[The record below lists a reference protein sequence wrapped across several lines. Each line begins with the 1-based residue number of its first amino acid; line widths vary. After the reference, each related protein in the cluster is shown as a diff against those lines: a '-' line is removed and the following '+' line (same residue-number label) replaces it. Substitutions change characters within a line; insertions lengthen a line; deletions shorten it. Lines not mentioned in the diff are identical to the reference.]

1 MTSSSAAPLR
11 AVGLTV
17 VRGPATVLDSVDL
30 AVASGHRVGLIG
42 PNGVGKTTLL
52 RAMAGLQPLERGT
65 VHRTPLTA
73 TVGYLPQEPLRSP
86 DETVTE
92 LLTRRTGV
100 RDATVELDA
109 ATAALAT
116 GEPRAD
122 DRYAEALDLWLEL
135 GGADLDALLG
145 KVLDDLGLAR
155 RLLDQPTASLSG
167 GEAARVGL
175 AALLLSRFQVFL
187 LDEPTNDLDLDGL
200 DRLERWITGL
210 SAGVVLVSHDRTFL
224 ARTVTHVVELD
235 EFTHRVSTY
244 AGGWQAYLDEREA
257 ARRHAW
263 ERFEQYDS
271 QRRGL
276 AHRAQ
281 REREWASQGVA
292 KVRRSDESDKHVR
305 HHKIVQTEQLAG
317 RAARTERAM
326 ERLETADKPR
336 EPWQLRLTVGSP
348 GRSGDVVARLTGV
361 VVDRGPFRL
370 GPIDLF
376 VGAGERIAL
385 RGANGSGKST
395 LLDAMRGR
403 ADVAAGDV
411 YLGPSVVIGE
421 VEQARTRLH
430 GAASLLRA
438 FQDSTG
444 LDAEDAR
451 TLLAKF
457 GLVADHVVRPT
468 ETLSPGERTRASLAL
483 LMANGANVLVLD
495 EPTNHLDLPAIE
507 QLEAALDSF
516 EGTLLLVTHD
526 RTLLEHVRLTRTLE
540 MDAGQIVV
548 DRPSS

>member
-135 GGADLDALLG
+135 GGADLDARLG

-235 EFTHRVSTY
+235 EFTHRASAY

-348 GRSGDVVARLTGV
+348 GRSGDMVARLTGV
-361 VVDRGPFRL
+361 VVDRGLFRL
-370 GPIDLF
+370 GPVDMF
-376 VGAGERIAL
+376 VGTGERIAL
-385 RGANGSGKST
+385 GGANGSGKST
-395 LLDAMRGR
+395 LLDAMLGR
-403 ADVAAGDV
+403 ADVVAGDV
-411 YLGPSVVIGE
+411 HLGPSVVIGE

-430 GAASLLRA
+430 GAASLIRA
-438 FQDSTG
+438 FQDNTG

-457 GLVADHVVRPT
+457 GLVADHVIRPT

-516 EGTLLLVTHD
+516 DGTIVLVSHD
-526 RTLLEHVRLTRTLE
+526 RTLLDHVSLDRWLRL
-540 MDAGQIVV
+540 AGGRLV
-548 DRPSS
+548 D

>member
-135 GGADLDALLG
+135 GGADLDARLG

-235 EFTHRVSTY
+235 EFTHRASAY

-336 EPWQLRLTVGSP
+336 EPWQLRLNVGSP

-376 VGAGERIAL
+376 VGTGERIAL

-395 LLDAMRGR
+395 LLDAMLGR
-403 ADVAAGDV
+403 ADVVAGDV
-411 YLGPSVVIGE
+411 HLGPSVVIGE

-430 GAASLLRA
+430 GAASLIRA
-438 FQDSTG
+438 FQDNTG

>member
-135 GGADLDALLG
+135 GGADLDARLG

-235 EFTHRVSTY
+235 EFTHRASAY

-361 VVDRGPFRL
+361 VMDRGPFRL

-376 VGAGERIAL
+376 VGTGERIAL
-385 RGANGSGKST
+385 GGANGSGKST
-395 LLDAMRGR
+395 LLDAMLGR
-403 ADVAAGDV
+403 ADVVAGDV
-411 YLGPSVVIGE
+411 HLGPSVVIGE

-430 GAASLLRA
+430 GAASLIRA
-438 FQDSTG
+438 FQDNTG

-457 GLVADHVVRPT
+457 GLVADHVIRPT

-540 MDAGQIVV
+540 MDAGRIVV
-548 DRPSS
+548 DRPSG

>member
-135 GGADLDALLG
+135 GGADLDARLG

-155 RLLDQPTASLSG
+155 RLLDQPTTSLSG

-235 EFTHRVSTY
+235 EFTHRASTY
-244 AGGWQAYLDEREA
+244 AGGWQAYLDERDA
-257 ARRHAW
+257 VRRHAW
-263 ERFEQYDS
+263 ERFEQYDT

-376 VGAGERIAL
+376 VGTGERIAL

-395 LLDAMRGR
+395 LLDAMLGR
-403 ADVAAGDV
+403 ADVVAGDV
-411 YLGPSVVIGE
+411 HLGPSVVIGE

-438 FQDSTG
+438 FQDNTG

-457 GLVADHVVRPT
+457 GLVADHVIRPT

-483 LMANGANVLVLD
+483 LMANGANVLLLD

-526 RTLLEHVRLTRTLE
+526 RTMLEHVRLTRTLE

-548 DRPSS
+548 DRPSG